1 MTWSGAK
8 PVVGAVISV
17 NPEFT
22 VIDESEDWIVV
33 SKPAPL
39 IVHPSGKKHEPT
51 LLCGLK
57 ALLLYEMVN
66 GAQLSILNRLD
77 RETSGLV
84 VVSKNKSTARKF
96 GRAMERREIQKQYHA
111 LVRGRPEWKEITVD
125 APILRKGE
133 VLESPIWVKQTV
145 HPAGKSCVT
154 HFRVMN
160 TFEIK
165 GETISKLEITPQT
178 GRMHQIRVHAAY
190 LGYPIVGDKIYGFS
204 EQCYLDF
211 IVDGWTEDLAKKLWL
226 PRHALHASAMTIEN
240 GEQRW
245 NWQCSLSGDLVNF
258 IGKGCGECSE
268 NEQV

>member
-1 MTWSGAK
+1 MAWSRGK
-8 PVVGAVISV
+8 PLEGEVISV
-17 NPEFT
+17 NAGFT

-39 IVHPSGKKHEPT
+39 IVHPSGKKSEPT
-51 LLCGLK
+51 LLCGLR

-111 LVRGRPEWKEITVD
+111 LVHGRPEWQEITLD

-133 VLESPIWVKQTV
+133 VSESPIWVKQMV
-145 HPAGKSCVT
+145 HPAGKPSVT
-154 HFRVMN
+154 HFSVMDS
-160 TFEIK
+160 FRIE
-165 GETISKLEITPQT
+165 GETISKLEITPHT
-178 GRMHQIRVHAAY
+178 GRMHQIRVHAAH
-190 LGYPIVGDKIYGFS
+190 LGYPIVGDKIYGVS

-211 IVDGWTEDLAKKLWL
+211 IEEGWTENLAKRLWL
-226 PRHALHASAMTIEN
+226 PRHALHASAMNLEN
-240 GEQRW
+240 DEEAW
-245 NWQCSLSGDLVNF
+245 SWQCDLSEDLENF
-258 IGKGCGECSE
+258 ISKRCERIQPNE
-268 NEQV
+268 NA